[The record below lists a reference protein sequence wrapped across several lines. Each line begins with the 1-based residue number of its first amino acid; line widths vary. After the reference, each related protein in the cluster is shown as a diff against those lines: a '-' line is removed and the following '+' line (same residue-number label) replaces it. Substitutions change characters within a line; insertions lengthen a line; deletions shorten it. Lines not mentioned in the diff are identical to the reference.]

1 MFWVGQVGEV
11 RLTYQGKDYLFL
23 QDAAIANVDMT
34 EDEETEG
41 RKAGSPP
48 SSRTEEATAV
58 PGDSEANNEDEVNH
72 ERRRVGNG
80 FYLVQSR
87 GPGIESRLGEIFF
100 LCKKGQCSR

>member
-87 GPGIESRLGEIFF
+87 GENLSGSSSKDFLNCEVF
-100 LCKKGQCSR
+100 LCF